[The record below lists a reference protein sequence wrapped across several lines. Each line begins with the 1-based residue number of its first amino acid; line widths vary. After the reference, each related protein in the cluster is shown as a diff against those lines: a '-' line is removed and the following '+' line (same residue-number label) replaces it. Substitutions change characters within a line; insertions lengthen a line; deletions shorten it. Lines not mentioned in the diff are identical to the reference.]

1 MEIVYLTILI
11 AFFTTGFILIRS
23 LYIKYKNQFVLTK
36 ASEKISDG
44 YLIFNSTGKIT
55 NFNKAFLKN
64 LNFSSKMLKN
74 KNVFDVFEKQKENE
88 NVNKILDACKQIKN
102 SNEVIKFDIKEN
114 DKIFKVEIKSIVNND
129 IFVRYV
135 ILFKDVTH
143 TYEMIKELQD
153 NQDILANREKFATLG
168 QLVSGI
174 VHSLKSPIFAISG
187 DLEGI
192 NNLIKEYEES
202 VGDKTVTIEDHYDIA
217 KDMTTWLDKMKEQ
230 VEDIS
235 DSITAIR
242 SQVVNL
248 NNEDDKKVF
257 TVSELIKY
265 IDILM
270 KNTLK
275 EYLIVLQFTV
285 RVPKTFE
292 IKGNLNALVQAVD
305 NLVMNSIESYNGKSN
320 QTIEIVINK
329 NDNNLEISVIDT
341 GCGIPKRIQ
350 DKIFKEIITKEGI
363 DKVGLGLFMAYS
375 NIKAGFNGDIVFE
388 SKLRKGSKFTI
399 LLPI

>member
-1 MEIVYLTILI
+1 MEIVYLLILV
-11 AFFTTGFILIRS
+11 AFFTTGFILVRS

-55 NFNKAFLKN
+55 NYNKAFMKN
-64 LNFSSKMLKN
+64 LNFTSKALKN
-74 KNVFDVFEKQKENE
+74 KNVFEVFEKRKDNE
-88 NVNKILDACKQIKN
+88 NFNKLLEVCKNIRN
-102 SNEVIKFDIKEN
+102 SNEIKKFEIRNEN
-114 DKIFKVEIKSIVNND
+114 NIFKIEVKSIVNND

-135 ILFKDVTH
+135 IICKDVTK
-143 TYEMIKELQD
+143 TYEMIEELQN

-174 VHSLKSPIFAISG
+174 VHSLKSPIFSISG

-202 VGDKTVTIEDHYDIA
+202 VGDKTVTVEDHYEIA
-217 KDMTTWLDKMKEQ
+217 NDMTNWLEKMKKQ

-235 DSITAIR
+235 DSITAVR
-242 SQVVNL
+242 SQVVTL
-248 NNEDDKKVF
+248 NNEDDRKVF

-285 RVPKTFE
+285 RIPKTFE

-305 NLVMNSIESYNGKSN
+305 NLIMNSVESYHGKTN
-320 QTIEIVINK
+320 QTIEIVIDKRDNK
-329 NDNNLEISVIDT
+329 IEISVIDT
-341 GCGIPKRIQ
+341 GSGIPKRIQ
-350 DKIFKEIITKEGI
+350 DKIFKEIITKDGTE
-363 DKVGLGLFMAYS
+363 KVGLGLFMAYS
-375 NIKAGFNGDIVFE
+375 NIKAGFNRRHC
-388 SKLRKGSKFTI
+388 LRIKI
-399 LLPI
+399 